1 MSNRKYP
8 AQTDPLTLKVFK
20 VLGEP
25 NRLCILRWLGERS
38 EPNSVRE
45 VAKCCDVDLSVVSR
59 HLSLMKDAGILT
71 AEKRGK
77 EVYYSV
83 NARVVAQTLRSIAD
97 YLENCCQPKK
107 GEPKK

>member
-1 MSNRKYP
+1 MNNRKYP
-8 AQTDPLTLKVFK
+8 TQAEALTLKVFK

-25 NRLCILRWLGERS
+25 NRLCMLRWLSESS

-59 HLSLMKDAGILT
+59 HLSLMKEAGVLK

-83 NARVVAQTLRSIAD
+83 NASVVQTLRALAD

-107 GEPKK
+107 GKS